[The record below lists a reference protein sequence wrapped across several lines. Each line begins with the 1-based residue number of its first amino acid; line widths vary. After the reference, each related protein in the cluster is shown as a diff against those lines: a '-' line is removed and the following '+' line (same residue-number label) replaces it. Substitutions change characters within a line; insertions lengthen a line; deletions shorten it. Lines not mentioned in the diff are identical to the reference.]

1 LGYVVLRLYAP
12 APRLSTGAD
21 TLKALNL
28 QSVGFVQ
35 RGEILMNAGN
45 ISMFTWG
52 GISPADQP
60 ARGGKEPL
68 DEMW

>member
-1 LGYVVLRLYAP
+1 
-12 APRLSTGAD
+12 
-21 TLKALNL
+21 
-28 QSVGFVQ
+28 
-35 RGEILMNAGN
+35 MNAGN